1 MTLTALTIFAFA
13 ILVAA
18 ASPGPAIAA
27 ILARVIGRGTAGV
40 PAFIGGIVLGDIT
53 WLAVAVL
60 GLSFVASSF
69 EMIFAVIKY
78 AGAAYLLFIA
88 YKLWTAPAKPVDLED
103 VSNVDGQPLRSF
115 VGGLLLTL
123 GNPKTIAFYLALTPT
138 LIDVSRIDLVSYA
151 ELAAIIAVVLVFV
164 LGGYALAAARARK
177 VFRST
182 RAMKMLNRI
191 GGSVM
196 AGAAAAIATRQA

>member
-88 YKLWTAPAKPVDLED
+88 YKLWTAPAKPVDVED
-103 VSNVDGQPLRSF
+103 ASNVDGQPLRSF

>member
-1 MTLTALTIFAFA
+1 M
-13 ILVAA
+13 
-18 ASPGPAIAA
+18 
-27 ILARVIGRGTAGV
+27 
-40 PAFIGGIVLGDIT
+40 
-53 WLAVAVL
+53 
-60 GLSFVASSF
+60 
-69 EMIFAVIKY
+69 
-78 AGAAYLLFIA
+78 
-88 YKLWTAPAKPVDLED
+88 
-103 VSNVDGQPLRSF
+103 
-115 VGGLLLTL
+115 TL

-138 LIDVSRIDLVSYA
+138 LIDVSRVDFVSYA

-177 VFRST
+177 LFRSP

>member
-1 MTLTALTIFAFA
+1 MTITALTIFAFA

-40 PAFIGGIVLGDIT
+40 PAFIAGIVLGDIT
-53 WLAVAVL
+53 WLAIAVL
-60 GLSFVASSF
+60 GLSFVANSF

-88 YKLWTAPAKPVDLED
+88 YRLWTAPATPVDVNAAD
-103 VSNVDGQPLRSF
+103 NVDGQPLRSF

-123 GNPKTIAFYLALTPT
+123 GNPKTIAFYVALTPT
-138 LIDVSRIDLVSYA
+138 LIDVSRVDLVSYA

-177 VFRST
+177 MFRSS
-182 RAMKMLNRI
+182 RAMKLLNRV
-191 GGSVM
+191 GGGVM

>member
-53 WLAVAVL
+53 WLAIAVL
-60 GLSFVASSF
+60 GLSFVANSF

-88 YKLWTAPAKPVDLED
+88 YKLWTAPAKPVDLEEAG
-103 VSNVDGQPLRSF
+103 NVDGQPLRSF
-115 VGGLLLTL
+115 IGGLLLTL

-151 ELAAIIAVVLVFV
+151 ELAGIIAVVLVFV

-177 VFRST
+177 LFRSPH
-182 RAMKMLNRI
+182 AMKMLNRI

>member
-1 MTLTALTIFAFA
+1 MTPTALTIFAFA

-88 YKLWTAPAKPVDLED
+88 YKLWTAPAKPVDVED
-103 VSNVDGQPLRSF
+103 ASNVDGQPLRSF

>member
-1 MTLTALTIFAFA
+1 MTITALTIFALA

-27 ILARVIGRGTAGV
+27 LLARVIGRGTAGV

-53 WLAVAVL
+53 WLAIAVL
-60 GLSFVASSF
+60 GLSFVANSF
-69 EMIFAVIKY
+69 QMIFTVIKY
-78 AGAAYLLFIA
+78 AGAVYLLYIA
-88 YKLWTAPAKPVDLED
+88 YRLWTASATPVDVNSAD
-103 VSNVDGQPLRSF
+103 NVDGKPLRSF
-115 VGGLLLTL
+115 FGGLLLTL

-151 ELAAIIAVVLVFV
+151 ELAGIIAVVLVLV
-164 LGGYALAAARARK
+164 LGGYALVAVRARTL
-177 VFRST
+177 FRSP
-182 RAMKMLNRI
+182 RAMKLLNRV

>member
-53 WLAVAVL
+53 WLAIAVL
-60 GLSFVASSF
+60 GLSFVANSF

-88 YKLWTAPAKPVDLED
+88 YKLWTAPAKPVDLEEAG
-103 VSNVDGQPLRSF
+103 NVDGQPLRSF
-115 VGGLLLTL
+115 IGGLLLTL

-151 ELAAIIAVVLVFV
+151 ELAGIIAVVLVFV
-164 LGGYALAAARARK
+164 LGGYALAAALARK
-177 VFRST
+177 LFRSPH
-182 RAMKMLNRI
+182 AMKMLNRI